1 MKNAR
6 KKVSSFLL
14 LLALLASLL
23 PARAAGPNGVIDIQ
37 VHNESLGKYESRTAE
52 VVNLVFDGK
61 PLDLSADVPAL
72 AWVIDGYGRTMVPV
86 RSVGEPL
93 GATVLWPQGTNQ
105 VILRKGLNTVV
116 LTLGS
121 PTALVNGKEVAL
133 PDGVSAYVVKRMVDG
148 KAVERT
154 MVPIRFVSEQLGCT
168 VEWDQETYTASI
180 TKSVS
185 ENTFITRVVA
195 DSDRQTVLIAT
206 DRTPKYQVLDMED
219 RVVVD
224 LLGAELSSGFPGT
237 ISVDND
243 LITTVRYAQ
252 HDDDLF
258 PEYEKTVR
266 VVLDLKEGITFSKN
280 VTIEA
285 TDEGLL
291 LTTFLTDAD
300 REDDEVFVPSTPID
314 PTKKTVVVD
323 AGHGGS
329 RDGAVYEGIK
339 EKDLTL
345 AMSKK
350 LEALLLAQGY
360 NVVMTRTTDV
370 YMDLYDRADIA
381 NDVGAD
387 IFVSIHANAYEDP
400 EIYGAMTYY
409 HPSSGRGKRLAQ
421 AIQAPMCQVAGAKD
435 KGVRDADFVVLRE
448 TDMCAVLVETGFMT
462 NHNELMLLND
472 SDYQDKLVKGIC
484 EGIVRYLNNY

>member
-37 VHNESLGKYESRTAE
+37 VHNESLGKYEPRTAE

-121 PTALVNGKEVAL
+121 PTALVNGKEVPL
-133 PDGVSAYVVKRMVDG
+133 PDGVSAYVVKRVVDG

-180 TKSVS
+180 SKSVS

-206 DRTPKYQVLDMED
+206 DRTPEYQVLDMED

-266 VVLDLKEGITFSKN
+266 VVLDLKKGITFSKN

-285 TDEGLL
+285 TAEGLL

-300 REDDEVFVPSTPID
+300 R
-314 PTKKTVVVD
+314 
-323 AGHGGS
+323 
-329 RDGAVYEGIK
+329 
-339 EKDLTL
+339 
-345 AMSKK
+345 
-350 LEALLLAQGY
+350 
-360 NVVMTRTTDV
+360 
-370 YMDLYDRADIA
+370 
-381 NDVGAD
+381 
-387 IFVSIHANAYEDP
+387 
-400 EIYGAMTYY
+400 
-409 HPSSGRGKRLAQ
+409 
-421 AIQAPMCQVAGAKD
+421 
-435 KGVRDADFVVLRE
+435 
-448 TDMCAVLVETGFMT
+448 
-462 NHNELMLLND
+462 
-472 SDYQDKLVKGIC
+472 
-484 EGIVRYLNNY
+484 

>member
-1 MKNAR
+1 M
-6 KKVSSFLL
+6 
-14 LLALLASLL
+14 
-23 PARAAGPNGVIDIQ
+23 
-37 VHNESLGKYESRTAE
+37 
-52 VVNLVFDGK
+52 
-61 PLDLSADVPAL
+61 
-72 AWVIDGYGRTMVPV
+72 
-86 RSVGEPL
+86 
-93 GATVLWPQGTNQ
+93 
-105 VILRKGLNTVV
+105 
-116 LTLGS
+116 
-121 PTALVNGKEVAL
+121 
-133 PDGVSAYVVKRMVDG
+133 
-148 KAVERT
+148 
-154 MVPIRFVSEQLGCT
+154 
-168 VEWDQETYTASI
+168 
-180 TKSVS
+180 S

-206 DRTPKYQVLDMED
+206 DRTPEYQVLDMED

-266 VVLDLKEGITFSKN
+266 VVLDLKKGITFSKN

-285 TDEGLL
+285 TAEGLL

-350 LEALLLAQGY
+350 LEALLLEQGY

-421 AIQAPMCQVAGAKD
+421 AIQTPMCQAAGAKD

-462 NHNELMLLND
+462 NHNELMQLND

-484 EGIVRYLNNY
+484 EGIVRYLNTN